1 MNKFEITDYK
11 MLTYRMEIEYVFGE
25 YYYTVMCDF
34 EWSDECTSN
43 YIDFTITPTIGTFF
57 HETADETGNIEITD
71 DYKKWLQDRVKEFRN
86 QTLWLYNESL
96 QKMQDLETEE
106 FTNWANYGI

>member
-43 YIDFTITPTIGTFF
+43 YIDFTITPTSGTFF
-57 HETADETGNIEITD
+57 HETADETGSIEITD
-71 DYKKWLQDRVKEFRN
+71 DYKQWLQDRVKEFRN